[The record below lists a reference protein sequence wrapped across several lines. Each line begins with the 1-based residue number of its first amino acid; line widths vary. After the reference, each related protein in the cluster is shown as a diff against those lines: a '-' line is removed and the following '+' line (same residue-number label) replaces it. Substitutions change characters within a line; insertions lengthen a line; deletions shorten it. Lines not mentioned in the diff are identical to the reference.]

1 MKRKVPPN
9 DQKAQ
14 PWYSCPNRDCHSRNI
29 NCETVEK
36 AILEAMEDWLK
47 NYTIELQQEPQ
58 SQKDSVEAELAAVR
72 GQLLQLQAQQDS
84 ICEYLEKGIY
94 TVDMFTNRNSVLS
107 RDIKK
112 LQSAEAALL
121 KQQAAGKKVDRAQ
134 QEIIPLT
141 QHILD
146 NYPLLTIPE
155 KNRLWKLVMR
165 KATVSRSEDDS
176 ISLHIYPNLPR

>member
-1 MKRKVPPN
+1 M
-9 DQKAQ
+9 
-14 PWYSCPNRDCHSRNI
+14 
-29 NCETVEK
+29 
-36 AILEAMEDWLK
+36 
-47 NYTIELQQEPQ
+47 
-58 SQKDSVEAELAAVR
+58 
-72 GQLLQLQAQQDS
+72 
-84 ICEYLEKGIY
+84 
-94 TVDMFTNRNSVLS
+94 DMFTKRNSVLS

-112 LQSAEAALL
+112 LQSAEAVLL

-176 ISLHIYPNLPR
+176 ISLHIYPNLPH